1 MHAGELFGSALG
13 NSSCEGRARAEKQ
26 DGLRKK
32 LKSKT
37 AVTKASVDPTVRSG
51 A

>member
-1 MHAGELFGSALG
+1 MHAAELFGSALG
-13 NSSCEGRARAEKQ
+13 NSSSEGRAGAAEQ

-32 LKSKT
+32 LKNKT
-37 AVTKASVDPTVRSG
+37 AVTKASVDPTVSSG